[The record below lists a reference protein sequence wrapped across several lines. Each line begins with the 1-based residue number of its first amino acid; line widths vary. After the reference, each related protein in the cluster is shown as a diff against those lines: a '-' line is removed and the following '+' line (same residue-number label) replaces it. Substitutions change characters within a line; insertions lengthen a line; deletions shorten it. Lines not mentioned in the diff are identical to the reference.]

1 MSIKEKARLIKKISG
16 SAQSIAVGAVAI
28 TAFTLLSKAFGF
40 VREMI
45 LAANFGTSW
54 RLDAVIIAMEPAE
67 SLSGI
72 IAGAFGVMM
81 IPVYLELKNGNNPA
95 NTARYAS
102 QMLKISGIFLFLF
115 SFALLVF
122 PDYLIKLFAPSF
134 SGEILDYAA
143 RKLRIMSILPIVHGI
158 STISISVLKSERRFI
173 QMASFQLIFN
183 AVSIPLLIFLAPLL
197 AEAAYVFAW
206 VAGFSVMVIFSFWY
220 SLKFFDKKEFLSFT
234 PLLSQTKKTILLSL
248 PLVLSH
254 SISTLNA
261 IIDKVFASFLPAGRI
276 SALRYSH
283 YLLSMITSLIVA
295 SLLTVTYTE
304 IGEFAA
310 KKDFNKIEIRAK
322 KTNNDLMNIVIPL
335 TFWIILMADQLIGLI
350 FERGA
355 FDSGSTELVSASL
368 IAYSVIILISPVS
381 GLIVNIF
388 ISLQHTKFLNIIS
401 ALSIG
406 LNAFFDWIF
415 MKPFGHAG
423 IAASTSG
430 VGVIITVILFFYL
443 KKKYKIVFIDFKRVT
458 YLFLITISIFISLL
472 FSKIFLPES
481 VWLLAGNSLFL
492 VVFISLNRKLILSL
506 AVKIGIKNLFSKKS

>member
-1 MSIKEKARLIKKISG
+1 LSIKEKAKLIKKISG
-16 SAQSIAVGAVAI
+16 TAQSIAVGAVAI
-28 TAFTLLSKAFGF
+28 TAFTLLSKVFGF
-40 VREMI
+40 VREMV

-81 IPVYLELKNGNNPA
+81 IPVYLELKNGNNPEK
-95 NTARYAS
+95 TARYAS

-115 SFALLVF
+115 SFALLIF
-122 PDYLIKLFAPSF
+122 PDYLIKVFAPSF

-158 STISISVLKSERRFI
+158 STISISVLRSERRFI

-183 AVSIPLLIFLAPLL
+183 AVSIPVLILLSPLW

-220 SLKFFDKKEFLSFT
+220 SLRFFDKKEFFT
-234 PLLSQTKKTILLSL
+234 FSPLLSQTKKTILLSL
-248 PLVLSH
+248 PLVLSY

-261 IIDKVFASFLPAGRI
+261 IVDKLFASFLPAGRI

-310 KKDFNKIEIRAK
+310 KKDFEKIEIRAK

-335 TFWIILMADQLIGLI
+335 TFWIILMAEQLIGLI

-355 FDSGSTELVSASL
+355 FDSRSTELVSASL

-381 GLIVNIF
+381 GLITNIF
-388 ISLQHTKFLNIIS
+388 ISLQHTKFINFVS

-406 LNAFFDWIF
+406 LNALFDWIF

-430 VGVIITVILFFYL
+430 VAVIITVTLYFYL
-443 KKKYKIVFIDFKRVT
+443 KKKYKIVFIDFKRVA
-458 YLFLITISIFISLL
+458 YLFFITVSIFLFLL
-472 FSKIFLPES
+472 FSKDFLSETF
-481 VWLLAGNSLFL
+481 WLLAGNSLFL
-492 VVFISLNRKLILSL
+492 VVFLGLNKKMISSL
-506 AVKIGIKNLFSKKS
+506 AKKSGVKNIFAKR